1 MITIAVSYQPFVL
14 YLQGGAWLVA
24 YRAEQR
30 RRFKAVICG
39 GDPILQRQSAVTKLQ
54 SDETDSIE
62 EERPQKLDG
71 FFLVSLWVFYD
82 HNYRYT
88 IGMVY
93 KHQMAIELFYLGD
106 ERKVHKMQNRYQ

>member
-1 MITIAVSYQPFVL
+1 MITIAVSYQPFGL

-39 GDPILQRQSAVTKLQ
+39 GDPIIQRQSSVTKLQ
-54 SDETDSIE
+54 SDDTDSIE

-71 FFLVSLWVFYD
+71 FFLVSLLVFFRSQLQIYYWYGVQTS
-82 HNYRYT
+82 NGYSVILSWR
-88 IGMVY
+88 
-93 KHQMAIELFYLGD
+93 
-106 ERKVHKMQNRYQ
+106 

>member
-1 MITIAVSYQPFVL
+1 MITIAVSYQPFGL

-54 SDETDSIE
+54 SDDIDYIE

-71 FFLVSLWVFYD
+71 FFLVSLWVFLRSQLWMYYWYGVQTS
-82 HNYRYT
+82 NGYRVILSWRLKKGT
-88 IGMVY
+88 
-93 KHQMAIELFYLGD
+93 
-106 ERKVHKMQNRYQ
+106 

>member
-39 GDPILQRQSAVTKLQ
+39 GDPISQRQSAVTKLQ
-54 SDETDSIE
+54 SDDTDSIE

-71 FFLVSLWVFYD
+71 FFLVSLWVFLRSQLQMYYWYGVQTS
-82 HNYRYT
+82 NGYRV
-88 IGMVY
+88 I
-93 KHQMAIELFYLGD
+93 LSW
-106 ERKVHKMQNRYQ
+106 R

>member
-1 MITIAVSYQPFVL
+1 MITIAVSYQPFGL

-39 GDPILQRQSAVTKLQ
+39 GDPIIQRQSSVTKLQ
-54 SDETDSIE
+54 SDDTDSIE

-71 FFLVSLWVFYD
+71 FFLVSLLVLLRSQLQIYYWYGVQTSNSYSVILSW
-82 HNYRYT
+82 R
-88 IGMVY
+88 
-93 KHQMAIELFYLGD
+93 
-106 ERKVHKMQNRYQ
+106 

>member
-1 MITIAVSYQPFVL
+1 MITIAVSYQSFGL

-39 GDPILQRQSAVTKLQ
+39 GDPIIQRQSSVTKLQ
-54 SDETDSIE
+54 SDDTDSIE

-71 FFLVSLWVFYD
+71 FFLVSLLVFLRSQLQIYYWYGVQTS
-82 HNYRYT
+82 NGYRV
-88 IGMVY
+88 I
-93 KHQMAIELFYLGD
+93 LSW
-106 ERKVHKMQNRYQ
+106 R